1 MTQEKVTQLQ
11 ALSSSMLR
19 LASALNQHKTIG
31 LLLLITAALCFVNQ
45 PYYPPIWHDEGVFL
59 HAPRNLLLYGQYATL
74 SSDGLKLFD
83 GHLSGLGPT
92 ITLPIAWVFSVW
104 GIGLTQARAVIGLY
118 TILAVLGLY
127 LLGLELTT
135 RRAALLAVLLL
146 LSGFVHDML
155 WLSRAVMGEVPSLAF
170 VVTGLWAWLRASRRH
185 GSKTAIWLILSGV
198 LFGAAVAA
206 KPQSILLL
214 PVLGLMWLLDRAYY
228 RALSHRYFIL
238 PILSSAILPVLW
250 YAFQALTLLS
260 RQSAPDVGHVTQMA
274 GLALLG
280 SSLSAIAINLLTLPI
295 RHYFL
300 IWGPATVYVLLQATE
315 RNRDGLRL
323 LLVPLC
329 IMLWIGW
336 WAFMSIGWH
345 RYAFVPLALATLPT
359 AILAE
364 KVLGSLDLHRT
375 SLHIL
380 KPVDRS
386 LVFVVL
392 ILFSVLGRGLIGQV
406 YKLQAE
412 ATTAPQ
418 DFAALVEQIVPE
430 TAIVESWEWE
440 IDTLAQRTFHHPPP
454 AVDEA
459 SVLQAR
465 KGQGYAYDYDWRA
478 SGSEYLIIGPFAKN
492 FELYEQDIESG
503 CCELVGEVGDYELY
517 RVIR

>member
-1 MTQEKVTQLQ
+1 MTQKSLAQLP
-11 ALSSSMLR
+11 ATSSFFSQ
-19 LASALNQHKTIG
+19 LASTLKQHTIIG
-31 LLLLITAALCFVNQ
+31 LLLFITAALCFVNQ
-45 PYYPPIWHDEGVFL
+45 PYYPPIWHDEGIFL
-59 HAPRNLLLYGQYATL
+59 HAPQNLLLYGQYATL

-118 TILAVLGLY
+118 TVLAVLGLY

-135 RRAALLAVLLL
+135 RRAALLAALLFL
-146 LSGFVHDML
+146 CGFVRDML

-170 VVTGLWAWLRASRRH
+170 LVTGLWAWLRAARRH
-185 GSKTAIWLILSGV
+185 SSKTVIWLILSGL

-214 PVLGLMWLLDRAYY
+214 PVLALMWLLDRAYY

-238 PILSSAILPVLW
+238 PILSSAIFPALW
-250 YAFQALTLLS
+250 YAYQALTLLGT
-260 RQSAPDVGHVTQMA
+260 QSSSDIGHVAQMT

-280 SSLSAIAINLLTLPI
+280 SSLSAIAVNLVTLPI

-300 IWGPATVYVLLQATE
+300 IWGPATAYVVLRATE

-329 IMLWIGW
+329 IILWTSW
-336 WAFMSIGWH
+336 WALLSIGWS

-364 KVLGSLDLHRT
+364 KVLSSLDLRPR
-375 SLHIL
+375 SLHTL
-380 KPVDRS
+380 KPVDS
-386 LVFVVL
+386 SAFFVVL
-392 ILFSVLGRGLIGQV
+392 ILFSALGRGLIGQV

-418 DFAALVEQIVPE
+418 DFAALVEQVVPE
-430 TAIVESWEWE
+430 TAIIESWEWE
-440 IDTLAQRTFHHPPP
+440 IDTLAQRTFHHPPA

-459 SVLQAR
+459 AVLQN
-465 KGQGYAYDYDWRA
+465 KLGQGYDYDYDWQA
-478 SGSEYLIIGPFAKN
+478 LGSEYLIVGPFAKN
-492 FELYEQDIESG
+492 FELYEPDIELG
-503 CCELVGEVGDYELY
+503 CCVLLGEVGDYELY